1 MMKSKLF
8 KYLIIACITLF
19 FISNIAGSVVAAEKK
34 VLIGLAFSTLE
45 SEFWQALKNTTI
57 ESVEKLG
64 AETTV
69 VSADNNISKQLS
81 QMEDLITKG
90 VDAIILNAVD
100 SEAIVPIVNAAAE
113 EGIAIVLI
121 DRAISERANVTC
133 YVGTDNVLAGKMA
146 AKYIAE
152 KLQGKGQVAI
162 LNGPPEALV
171 ARHRNEGYVSG
182 LSEYPGI
189 EIVTQKWGSSD
200 RNFNMKNM
208 EDILTAFPELAAV
221 MGFSDNNSLGASDA
235 IISRGLQG
243 KIIVGSIDGM
253 QEVATLMLDK
263 DFPIIV
269 SVAQDPNMM
278 ANYAALIAY
287 EAAIGN
293 RVPDS
298 VNTWIKEI
306 TPDNAEEYLKSF

>member
-57 ESVEKLG
+57 ESVKKLG

-121 DRAISERANVTC
+121 DRAISGRANVTC

-182 LSEYPGI
+182 LSEYPEI

-208 EDILTAFPELAAV
+208 EDILTAFPEIVAV
-221 MGFSDNNSLGASDA
+221 MGFSDNNSLGAADA
-235 IISRGLQG
+235 IISMGLQG